1 LKNAKTLK
9 LDIIYYKVQGESF
22 LSIEIKLVNW
32 WHMTNDMTKR
42 EIEKT
47 FATYKKDENLQ

>member
-1 LKNAKTLK
+1 LKDAKTLK

-32 WHMTNDMTKR
+32 WHMTHDMTKR
-42 EIEKT
+42 KIEKT

>member
-1 LKNAKTLK
+1 LKEAKTLM

-22 LSIEIKLVNW
+22 LSLKIKLLNL
-32 WHMTNDMTKR
+32 WHMTHDMTKR
-42 EIEKT
+42 EIGKT